1 MGKKGREIVQQKISI
16 EEVVSDLNKAYADE
30 WLAHYQY
37 WLTAHWMSGINA
49 DAITSRLTTQSA
61 DELLHAERF
70 ANRII
75 ELGGEPIME
84 FSKLSEIGGCGYKAP
99 PKNQNDLK
107 RVIEDVLDAERC
119 AIEYYNKMVEKYKDK
134 DVVTYE
140 LFRSILIDEVSDED
154 EWENLLEQ
162 QT

>member
-1 MGKKGREIVQQKISI
+1 M
-16 EEVVSDLNKAYADE
+16 
-30 WLAHYQY
+30 
-37 WLTAHWMSGINA
+37 
-49 DAITSRLTTQSA
+49 
-61 DELLHAERF
+61 
-70 ANRII
+70 
-75 ELGGEPIME
+75 
-84 FSKLSEIGGCGYKAP
+84 SEIGGCGYKAP

-107 RVIEDVLDAERC
+107 KLIEDVLDAERC

-140 LFRSILIDEVSDED
+140 LFRNILIDEVSDED